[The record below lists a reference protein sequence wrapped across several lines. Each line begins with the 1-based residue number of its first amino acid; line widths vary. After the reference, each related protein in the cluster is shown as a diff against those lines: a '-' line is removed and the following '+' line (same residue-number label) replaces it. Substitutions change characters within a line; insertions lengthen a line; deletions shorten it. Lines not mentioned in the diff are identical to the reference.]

1 MIYRDISIY
10 IHSIYIYYT
19 YIYSIQKLL
28 YIYINI
34 YKYSHVFFN
43 MQGCTIQQL
52 TKSMD
57 IAGQVQRLRAAKLA
71 TVPTLMAHETLGA
84 EIPGG
89 FAQKDLM
96 YPLVN

>member
-1 MIYRDISIY
+1 
-10 IHSIYIYYT
+10 
-19 YIYSIQKLL
+19 
-28 YIYINI
+28 
-34 YKYSHVFFN
+34 
-43 MQGCTIQQL
+43 
-52 TKSMD
+52 MD

>member
-10 IHSIYIYYT
+10 ISTVYIYIIHIFTLYKSY
-19 YIYSIQKLL
+19 

>member
-1 MIYRDISIY
+1 MIYHDIS
-10 IHSIYIYYT
+10 T
-19 YIYSIQKLL
+19 V
-28 YIYINI
+28 YIYILHIFTLYKSYYI
-34 YKYSHVFFN
+34 YIYSHVFFN

>member
-1 MIYRDISIY
+1 
-10 IHSIYIYYT
+10 
-19 YIYSIQKLL
+19 
-28 YIYINI
+28 
-34 YKYSHVFFN
+34 